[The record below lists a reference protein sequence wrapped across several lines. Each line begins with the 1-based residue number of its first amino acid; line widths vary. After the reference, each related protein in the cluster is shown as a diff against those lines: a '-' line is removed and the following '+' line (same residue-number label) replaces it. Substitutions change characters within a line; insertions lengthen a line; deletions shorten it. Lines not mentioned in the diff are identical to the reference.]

1 MATPQSQPTDQDDQD
16 DFYLGPKISTQ
27 PSPLPSRDL
36 LTSGKYA
43 TLQGLSKTDIP
54 TLWKNLGT
62 PEGDTSVFNYI
73 PQLRQPTPEAFREV
87 LHSLRD
93 EHGIVLY
100 AIKADRNNL
109 PPWSSSSSSSTSPP
123 GPSVSHTEPLG
134 LIAFLDIQP
143 NHRALEI
150 GAVLYSPALQRSTAA
165 TEAQYLLLRYAF
177 GDDPTPSSLTSSST
191 PTPALSPPYRR
202 VVWKCNALN
211 KTSRRAAERL
221 GFVYE
226 GTLRNNVIQFE
237 RSRDSEVSS
246 MLEGEWAGFVR
257 AGFEAWLDGGNF
269 GEGGR
274 QVLGLGEVR
283 ERERER
289 EKMWRK
295 AE

>member
-1 MATPQSQPTDQDDQD
+1 MATTQPQPANQDDQDDQD

-27 PSPLPSRDL
+27 PSPLPSKDL
-36 LTSGKYA
+36 LTSGKYV
-43 TLQGLSKTDIP
+43 TLQGLSEIDIP
-54 TLWKNLGT
+54 ALWKNLGT

-73 PQLRQPTPEAFREV
+73 PQLRQPTPEAFRKV

-100 AIKADRNNL
+100 AIKADLNNL
-109 PPWSSSSSSSTSPP
+109 PPSSSSSTSSTSPN
-123 GPSVSHTEPLG
+123 SHTEPLG

-150 GAVLYSPALQRSTAA
+150 GAVLYSPALQRTTAA

-177 GDDPTPSSLTSSST
+177 GSEPTPPS
-191 PTPALSPPYRR
+191 PTPALSPPYSR

-211 KTSRRAAERL
+211 ETSRRAAERL

-226 GTLRNNVIQFE
+226 GTLRSQVIQFE
-237 RSRDSEVSS
+237 RNRDSEVFSI
-246 MLEGEWAGFVR
+246 LEEEWSEFVS
-257 AGFEAWLDGGNF
+257 AGFEKWLDGDNF

-274 QVLGLGEVR
+274 QILGLGEVM
-283 ERERER
+283 ER
-289 EKMWRK
+289 EKVRLK
-295 AE
+295 GE

>member
-1 MATPQSQPTDQDDQD
+1 MAATGPQPTDQDDQDDQD

-27 PSPLPSRDL
+27 PSPLPSKHL
-36 LTSGKYA
+36 LTSGKYV
-43 TLQGLSKTDIP
+43 TLQGLSEIDIP

-73 PQLRQPTPEAFREV
+73 PQLRQPTPEAFRKV

-93 EHGIVLY
+93 EHGIILY

-109 PPWSSSSSSSTSPP
+109 PPSSSSSTSPTSP
-123 GPSVSHTEPLG
+123 NSHTEPLG

-150 GAVLYSPALQRSTAA
+150 GAVLYSPALLRTTAA

-177 GDDPTPSSLTSSST
+177 GGDPNLPPTTSST
-191 PTPALSPPYRR
+191 PTSALSPPYRR
-202 VVWKCNALN
+202 VVWKCNTLN

-226 GTLRNNVIQFE
+226 GTLRSQVIQFE
-237 RSRDSEVSS
+237 RNRDSEVFSI
-246 MLEGEWAGFVR
+246 LEEEWSEFVS
-257 AGFEAWLDGGNF
+257 AGFEKWLDGDNF

-274 QVLGLGEVR
+274 QILGLGEVM
-283 ERERER
+283 ER
-289 EKMWRK
+289 EKVRLK
-295 AE
+295 GE

>member
-1 MATPQSQPTDQDDQD
+1 MATQQSQPTDQDDQD

-43 TLQGLSKTDIP
+43 TLQGLSETDIP

-62 PEGDTSVFNYI
+62 PEGDTSIFNYI

-93 EHGIVLY
+93 EHGIILY

-109 PPWSSSSSSSTSPP
+109 PPWSSSLSSSSSTSSILPY
-123 GPSVSHTEPLG
+123 SHTEPLG

-150 GAVLYSPALQRSTAA
+150 GAVLYSPALQRTTAA

-177 GDDPTPSSLTSSST
+177 GSDQTPSS

-211 KTSRRAAERL
+211 ETSRR
-221 GFVYE
+221 
-226 GTLRNNVIQFE
+226 
-237 RSRDSEVSS
+237 
-246 MLEGEWAGFVR
+246 
-257 AGFEAWLDGGNF
+257 
-269 GEGGR
+269 
-274 QVLGLGEVR
+274 
-283 ERERER
+283 
-289 EKMWRK
+289 
-295 AE
+295 